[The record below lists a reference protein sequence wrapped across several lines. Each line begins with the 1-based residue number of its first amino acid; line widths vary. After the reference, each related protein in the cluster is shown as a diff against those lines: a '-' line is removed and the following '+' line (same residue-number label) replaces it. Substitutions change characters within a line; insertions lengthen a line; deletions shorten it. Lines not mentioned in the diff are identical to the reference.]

1 LSEVNSDDLNRIH
14 ERIDRIEDKYN
25 GKREKTLDQFM
36 QINSNLSSINERLQS
51 NDKKTDDLCSK
62 LDEIKEEQME
72 HRNDIEEHEAECPA
86 RLSFIRENGYVRN
99 GVTFAKEHPLVS
111 SGTIS
116 AIGVALFKVVEFLM
130 K

>member
-1 LSEVNSDDLNRIH
+1 MSEVNSEDLNRVH

-25 GKREKTLDQFM
+25 GKREKTLEQFM
-36 QINSNLSSINERLQS
+36 HINSNLSSINERLQS
-51 NDKKTDDLCSK
+51 NDQRTASLCEKVDD
-62 LDEIKEEQME
+62 IKEEQMNRK
-72 HRNDIEEHEAECPA
+72 HDIEEHEAECPA
-86 RLSFIRENGYVRN
+86 RLSFIRDNGYVRN
-99 GVTFAKEHPLVS
+99 GVEFVKEHPLVS